1 MAKKRTD
8 WQTIFNDFQRRILN
22 GEYAPYSDKPFP
34 TNRQI
39 RKELGAFDSTIQ
51 RVINT
56 LYRCGLL
63 TKSGKKRLARI
74 KPDPLIVREKKG
86 LLASPPDPILS
97 SKILHRRNLPYEVA
111 NKMKGPIL
119 FIETQK
125 KLTKSGI
132 DHIISHSTN
141 YIAGIADLDK
151 FQYLLYN
158 EQLDLISC
166 FAHFNIQVHR
176 ISERLTSSIAEPHL
190 YAKFKLAKESNLPI
204 VHVEQTMYGSRDQ
217 IIFKSYG
224 NYVADTVE
232 FHYEHPVG

>member
-1 MAKKRTD
+1 MAKRRTD
-8 WQTIFNDFQRRILN
+8 WQTIFDDFQQRILN
-22 GEYAPYSDKPFP
+22 GEYEPYSDKPFP
-34 TNRQI
+34 TNREI

-97 SKILHRRNLPYEVA
+97 SKIVHHKNLPHEVA
-111 NKMKGPIL
+111 ESMKGSIL
-119 FIETQK
+119 YIETQK
-125 KLTKSGI
+125 KLTKSGF
-132 DHIISHSTN
+132 DHIVSHSTN
-141 YIAGIADLDK
+141 YIAGIVDLEEL
-151 FQYLLYN
+151 QYLLYN
-158 EQLDLISC
+158 EQLDLIAC
-166 FAHFNIQVHR
+166 LAHFNIKVHR
-176 ISERLTSSIAEPHL
+176 VSERLTSSIAEPHL
-190 YAKFKLAKESNLPI
+190 YTKFKLARESNLPI
-204 VHVEQTMYGSRDQ
+204 VHVEQTMYGPRDQ

-232 FHYEHPVG
+232 FHYEHSVG